1 MSKSRFVFDKF
12 AKFLEEGL
20 VNYKDFSDEVVNILR
35 SKKEEIILKMNLVS
49 KDEIDILNKRIE
61 KLEKKIAVKPVRF
74 CKSIIYSRIEI
85 GGAGNRMDSFSKRVS
100 RVPWPASLNT
110 NSSLMTIVVLGVQ
123 HVWLFAQLMLS
134 NSKNI

>member
-49 KDEIDILNKRIE
+49 KDEIDIQNKRIE
-61 KLEKKIAVKPVRF
+61 KLEKKFDEKKIK
-74 CKSIIYSRIEI
+74 KKT
-85 GGAGNRMDSFSKRVS
+85 KR
-100 RVPWPASLNT
+100 A
-110 NSSLMTIVVLGVQ
+110 
-123 HVWLFAQLMLS
+123 
-134 NSKNI
+134 KK

>member
-12 AKFLEEGL
+12 AKLLEQGL

-61 KLEKKIAVKPVRF
+61 KLEKKIAEK
-74 CKSIIYSRIEI
+74 KIKKKT
-85 GGAGNRMDSFSKRVS
+85 KR
-100 RVPWPASLNT
+100 A
-110 NSSLMTIVVLGVQ
+110 
-123 HVWLFAQLMLS
+123 
-134 NSKNI
+134 KK

>member
-61 KLEKKIAVKPVRF
+61 KLENKIAEKKIK
-74 CKSIIYSRIEI
+74 KKT
-85 GGAGNRMDSFSKRVS
+85 KR
-100 RVPWPASLNT
+100 A
-110 NSSLMTIVVLGVQ
+110 
-123 HVWLFAQLMLS
+123 
-134 NSKNI
+134 KK

>member
-35 SKKEEIILKMNLVS
+35 SKKEEIILNMNLVS

-61 KLEKKIAVKPVRF
+61 KLQKKIAEKKIKT
-74 CKSIIYSRIEI
+74 KT
-85 GGAGNRMDSFSKRVS
+85 KR
-100 RVPWPASLNT
+100 A
-110 NSSLMTIVVLGVQ
+110 
-123 HVWLFAQLMLS
+123 
-134 NSKNI
+134 KK

>member
-1 MSKSRFVFDKF
+1 MSKSRFVFDKI

-61 KLEKKIAVKPVRF
+61 KLEKKIAEK
-74 CKSIIYSRIEI
+74 KIKKKT
-85 GGAGNRMDSFSKRVS
+85 KR
-100 RVPWPASLNT
+100 A
-110 NSSLMTIVVLGVQ
+110 
-123 HVWLFAQLMLS
+123 
-134 NSKNI
+134 KK

>member
-1 MSKSRFVFDKF
+1 MSKSRFVLDKF

-61 KLEKKIAVKPVRF
+61 KLEKK
-74 CKSIIYSRIEI
+74 
-85 GGAGNRMDSFSKRVS
+85 MDAKKIKKKIKR
-100 RVPWPASLNT
+100 A
-110 NSSLMTIVVLGVQ
+110 
-123 HVWLFAQLMLS
+123 
-134 NSKNI
+134 KK

>member
-49 KDEIDILNKRIE
+49 KDEIDILHKRIE
-61 KLEKKIAVKPVRF
+61 KLEKKIA
-74 CKSIIYSRIEI
+74 E
-85 GGAGNRMDSFSKRVS
+85 
-100 RVPWPASLNT
+100 
-110 NSSLMTIVVLGVQ
+110 
-123 HVWLFAQLMLS
+123 
-134 NSKNI
+134 KNIKKKTKRAKK

>member
-1 MSKSRFVFDKF
+1 MSKSRFVLDKF

-61 KLEKKIAVKPVRF
+61 KLEKKIAEK
-74 CKSIIYSRIEI
+74 KIKKKT
-85 GGAGNRMDSFSKRVS
+85 KR
-100 RVPWPASLNT
+100 A
-110 NSSLMTIVVLGVQ
+110 
-123 HVWLFAQLMLS
+123 
-134 NSKNI
+134 KK

>member
-61 KLEKKIAVKPVRF
+61 KLEQKIAEKKIK
-74 CKSIIYSRIEI
+74 KKT
-85 GGAGNRMDSFSKRVS
+85 KR
-100 RVPWPASLNT
+100 A
-110 NSSLMTIVVLGVQ
+110 
-123 HVWLFAQLMLS
+123 
-134 NSKNI
+134 KK

>member
-20 VNYKDFSDEVVNILR
+20 VNYNDFSEEVVNILR

-61 KLEKKIAVKPVRF
+61 KLEKKTAEKKIK
-74 CKSIIYSRIEI
+74 KKT
-85 GGAGNRMDSFSKRVS
+85 KR
-100 RVPWPASLNT
+100 A
-110 NSSLMTIVVLGVQ
+110 
-123 HVWLFAQLMLS
+123 
-134 NSKNI
+134 KK